1 MREVSYS
8 TGATTD
14 SERVDEHHDLS
25 STIESG
31 GEQEVV
37 FTEPT
42 GSVTTEVVLREDGHA
57 EGGEHGRVD
66 TDTEVTEGPYR
77 THVWD

>member
-1 MREVSYS
+1 MSNLKMLAGCDFS
-8 TGATTD
+8 IF
-14 SERVDEHHDLS
+14 LS
-25 STIESG
+25 AGGLRGPLSG